1 MLVSVAWSCYVV
13 EQAKAR
19 RRVRGES
26 RLLAG
31 ESGVEEGDIAVE
43 GGDVARWEEVAAQAK
58 AMEVTLSVQKRFTPD
73 PSHASFFTFGATV
86 SEVHLW
92 MTVEGAFVQ
101 GEGFFT
107 MEEVLVDEAIGK
119 LLSFDTVSLLHG
131 TTNKQ
136 GVLSSKSSGEPP
148 LLLAVSNH
156 SAIHHAIA
164 AARHQFAH

>member
-26 RLLAG
+26 GLLAG

-73 PSHASFFTFGATV
+73 PSHASYFTFGATV
-86 SEVHLW
+86 SE
-92 MTVEGAFVQ
+92 VEGAFVQ